1 MRLSAVCY
9 DRRMPSLRAA
19 ALLLVAASGLAA
31 ARGPDQLTLARRFY
45 NQGQFEQAFEAARQA
60 AANPATVS
68 SARLIMGRA
77 RLERYRASPAPAE
90 LDSARADLRAVDPRA
105 VDPRE
110 RLELQVG
117 LAELLYF
124 EDRFGAAAELL
135 DPVIEAS
142 ASVAPEAHERALDW
156 WATALDRQ
164 AQAGSP
170 ADRGLVHGRIADRME
185 VELRRDPASIPAS
198 YWLAA
203 SERAAGDLDR
213 AWSAASAGWIRA
225 SLART
230 RGDALRADLDK
241 LVTQGIIPERAAR
254 LPARERRQ
262 AIASMTSD
270 WESFKTVWG
279 R

>member
-1 MRLSAVCY
+1 MAAPRL
-9 DRRMPSLRAA
+9 A
-19 ALLLVAASGLAA
+19 ALLFVAAGAMAA
-31 ARGPDQLTLARRFY
+31 ARGPDQLTLARRYY
-45 NQGQFEQAFEAARQA
+45 NQGQFDQAIDAAQQA
-60 AANPATVS
+60 AANPAMVS
-68 SARLIMGRA
+68 SARLVMGRA
-77 RLERYRASPAPAE
+77 RLERYRLTPEPGE
-90 LDSARADLRAVDPRA
+90 LDAARTDLRTVDPRA

-117 LAELLYF
+117 FAELLYF
-124 EDRFGAAAELL
+124 DDRFGAAAELL

-142 ASVAPEAHERALDW
+142 ASLAPDAHERALDW

-164 AQAGSP
+164 AQAGP
-170 ADRGLVHGRIADRME
+170 AADRAALCNRIAERME
-185 VELRRDPASIPAS
+185 QELRRDSASVPAS

-213 AWSAASAGWIRA
+213 AWSAAAAGWVRA
-225 SLART
+225 LLARAH
-230 RGDALRADLDK
+230 GDDLRADLDK
-241 LVTQGIIPERAAR
+241 LVTQAIIPERAAR

-270 WESFKTVWG
+270 WEAFKTIWG